1 MSFRI
6 TQTAGRN
13 ILVSEVVKTPGKQE
27 NPPVPIPESERSPQ
41 ALPNKDVIIY
51 DTLQNRWKIV
61 KEHDLLP
68 RRP

>member
-13 ILVSEVVKTPGKQE
+13 ILVKEERSSGERV
-27 NPPVPIPESERSPQ
+27 PPVEPIPEKPREAQP
-41 ALPNKDVIIY
+41 LPNKDVIVY

-61 KEHDLLP
+61 KESELLP

>member
-13 ILVSEVVKTPGKQE
+13 ILVSEVAN
-27 NPPVPIPESERSPQ
+27 NPAREKPVPKPVPERVAQP
-41 ALPNKDVIIY
+41 LPNKDMIIY

-61 KEHDLLP
+61 KESELLP
-68 RRP
+68 RRT